1 MKKSK
6 EKKEEKEKNAPESKK
21 ISKFSLRVR
30 LTFLVLVEI
39 VGAIV
44 LAFIIDAIFNK
55 LILKNVEGEIPIE
68 VEVLAISLLVCF
80 FITNFILS
88 RIFFDPIKK
97 LGEGMDKVAHG
108 DFSVQLKT
116 KSTAKEINNVYYGF
130 NLMVKELNATEI
142 LQTDFVSN
150 VSHEL
155 KTPINAIEGYAMLLQ
170 GGGNLDE
177 QQKEY
182 VDKII
187 FNTQRLSSL
196 TQSILL
202 LSKIENQAIPTN
214 QTRFSLDEQIRQ
226 SIVAL
231 EPSWEKKD
239 IDFDVELDSVEYF
252 GNEIL
257 MRHVWDNLIS
267 NAIKFNAKGGFIK
280 IRLSKHLARIV
291 FTIDDRGPGIS
302 EEAQNHIF
310 DKFYQ
315 ADNSHKQEG
324 NGLGLPLVKKILT
337 LEGGEVSVENLE
349 VGCRFTV
356 ILKIKPKLF

>member
-1 MKKSK
+1 MKKTK
-6 EKKEEKEKNAPESKK
+6 EKDKK
-21 ISKFSLRVR
+21 ASKFSLRVR
-30 LTFLVLVEI
+30 LTFFVLLEI
-39 VGAIV
+39 IGSIII
-44 LAFIIDAIFNK
+44 AFAIDAIVNK
-55 LILKNVEGEIPIE
+55 WILKDTKDGVPIE

-80 FITNFILS
+80 FITNFLLS
-88 RIFFDPIKK
+88 KIFFNPIKK

-116 KSTAKEINNVYYGF
+116 NSTAKEITNVYSGF
-130 NLMVKELNATEI
+130 NLMAKELNATEI

-170 GGGNLDE
+170 GGDNLDE

-182 VDKII
+182 VNKII
-187 FNTQRLSSL
+187 VNTERLSSL

-231 EPSWEKKD
+231 EPYWEKKD
-239 IDFDVELDSVEYF
+239 IEFDVDMDNVEYY

-257 MRHVWDNLIS
+257 MRHVWDNLLS
-267 NAIKFNAKGGFIK
+267 NAIKFNPQGGLLK
-280 IRLSKHLARIV
+280 IRLEKHLTKLI
-291 FTIDDRGPGIS
+291 FTVEDEGPGIT
-302 EEAQNHIF
+302 EEAQKHIF

-315 ADNSHKQEG
+315 ADSSHKQEG
-324 NGLGLPLVKKILT
+324 NGLGLSLVKKILAF
-337 LEGGEVSVENLE
+337 EGGDVSVQNLE

-356 ILKIKPKLF
+356 TLKAN

>member
-1 MKKSK
+1 MKETK
-6 EKKEEKEKNAPESKK
+6 EKRIKK
-21 ISKFSLRVR
+21 DPSERKMSKFSLRVR
-30 LTFLVLVEI
+30 LTFFVMLEI
-39 VGAIV
+39 VGSIVIAFAIDTIV
-44 LAFIIDAIFNK
+44 NRW
-55 LILKNVEGEIPIE
+55 ILKNSGDGVPIE

-80 FITNFILS
+80 FITNFLLS
-88 RIFFDPIKK
+88 RLFFSPIKE

-108 DFSVQLKT
+108 DLSVQLKT
-116 KSTAKEINNVYYGF
+116 KSTAKEINNVYSGF

-170 GGGNLDE
+170 GGDNLDE

-182 VDKII
+182 VDKIVI
-187 FNTQRLSSL
+187 NTKRLSSL

-231 EPSWEKKD
+231 EPYWDKKE
-239 IDFDVELDSVEYF
+239 IEFDVDMDSVEYF
-252 GNEIL
+252 GNETL

-267 NAIKFNAKGGFIK
+267 NAIKFNPQGGTLK
-280 IRLSKHLARIV
+280 IRLEKHLAKIV
-291 FTIDDRGPGIS
+291 FTIDDEGPGIPT
-302 EEAQNHIF
+302 EAQKHIF

-315 ADNSHKQEG
+315 ADSSHKQKG
-324 NGLGLPLVKKILT
+324 NGLGLSLVKKILT
-337 LEGGEVSVENLE
+337 LEGGEVSSENLA

-356 ILKIKPKLF
+356 ILKIKPKIF